1 MGKALFCF
9 IITTQFMLIH
19 FFPSTSTSYPAMYLL
34 SDAADPAMVAVVS
47 VSSVALVLEINEGF
61 CLSPILSKA

>member
-1 MGKALFCF
+1 
-9 IITTQFMLIH
+9 
-19 FFPSTSTSYPAMYLL
+19 MYLL

-47 VSSVALVLEINEGF
+47 VSSVGLVLEINEGF